1 MLRIKMINTIKNFK
15 WFFSISFLS
24 VLLGIFTFLTFINQD
39 FFFLNENNLQY
50 LLMLDVT
57 LLIIF
62 FILLI
67 RETSRLYSQYSKK
80 RTGSKT
86 SINYVLQF
94 SLFAFLPSLIVAVFS
109 LLLFNVGLQ
118 KYFDQK
124 ITSAVNNS
132 YQVSKN
138 YIEESKKSVETDIYL
153 ISLDLN
159 RYSENS
165 FDVSLISSIKKII
178 NKVTSK
184 IKRY

>member
-67 RETSRLYSQYSKK
+67 KETSRLYSQYSKK
-80 RTGSKT
+80 
-86 SINYVLQF
+86 
-94 SLFAFLPSLIVAVFS
+94 
-109 LLLFNVGLQ
+109 
-118 KYFDQK
+118 
-124 ITSAVNNS
+124 
-132 YQVSKN
+132 
-138 YIEESKKSVETDIYL
+138 
-153 ISLDLN
+153 
-159 RYSENS
+159 
-165 FDVSLISSIKKII
+165 SS
-178 NKVTSK
+178 
-184 IKRY
+184 